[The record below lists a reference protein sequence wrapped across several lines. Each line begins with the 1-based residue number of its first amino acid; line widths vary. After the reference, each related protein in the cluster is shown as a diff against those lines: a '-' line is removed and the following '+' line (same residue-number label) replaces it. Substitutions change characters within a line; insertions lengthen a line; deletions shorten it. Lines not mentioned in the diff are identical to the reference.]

1 MENWYKPGPVIVTL
15 VAPDPRPRPSSKTD
29 WRRDS
34 DLSGYQANTIERI
47 RRRIR
52 NAKRR

>member
-1 MENWYKPGPVIVTL
+1 MENWYKPGEVFVTL
-15 VAPDPRPRPSSKTD
+15 VAPNPRPSKPKPD